1 MTSDRFPPMLTA
13 RLYIGGRYADV
24 WSSFTKA
31 EKYAHWSSA
40 PCLEF
45 ASTPGGAVVWGDATR
60 VVYRGTLET
69 LEEGRG
75 LSHTFQFVGFGFD
88 EPPTRVGID
97 LIPQGPVTLV
107 EVCHDC
113 TDAPQTRTIVSP
125 VGWQSLSRLKTWLET
140 GTPMPWPED
149 AEV

>member
-1 MTSDRFPPMLTA
+1 MVF
-13 RLYIGGRYADV
+13 
-24 WSSFTKA
+24 
-31 EKYAHWSSA
+31 
-40 PCLEF
+40 
-45 ASTPGGAVVWGDATR
+45 GAVPR
-60 VVYRGTLET
+60 VCVHSRRC
-69 LEEGRG
+69 RG
-75 LSHTFQFVGFGFD
+75 LGRRHSRCLLRDAGNPRGRSRAFAHVSVRGFGFD

-125 VGWQSLSRLKTWLET
+125 VGWLKSLSRLKTWLET